1 MLVTYQSVEPD
12 DRCILFELGFET
24 MFDLNM
30 RLGEGS
36 GAVIAAGLVKSAVR
50 VLNDMLTFDEVGIT
64 NPMRRGAEK

>member
-36 GAVIAAGLVKSAVR
+36 GAVIAAGLVKSVVR
-50 VLNDMLTFDEVGIT
+50 ALNDMSIFDEAGIT
-64 NPMRRGAEK
+64 NPVRRGVEQ